1 MLGMGCCLVA
11 GVAAASPRLIL
22 FGMWLFT
29 DYLGKAFDGW
39 FVPFLGFLFLPTTTI
54 AYAIAGNEFGGFQGW
69 GAVIVAGGVIIDV
82 MIYSGGFGSRHS
94 D

>member
-11 GVAAASPRLIL
+11 GVAAASPRIIL

-29 DYLGKAFDGW
+29 DYISRAYETW
-39 FVPFLGFLFLPTTTI
+39 FWPFLGFLLLPSTTI
-54 AYAIAGNEFGGFQGW
+54 AYSIASNEFGGFQGW
-69 GAVIVAGGVIIDV
+69 GAVIVVGGVMVDAL
-82 MIYSGGFGSRHS
+82 IYGGFKSR